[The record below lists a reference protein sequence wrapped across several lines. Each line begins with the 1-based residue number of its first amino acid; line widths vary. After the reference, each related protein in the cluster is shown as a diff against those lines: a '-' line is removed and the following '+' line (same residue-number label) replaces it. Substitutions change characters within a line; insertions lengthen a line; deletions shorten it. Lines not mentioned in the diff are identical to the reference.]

1 MKPEHVDMVAPDDE
15 AALKWAKED
24 YTHEQVRHQRRA
36 WKDLRVH
43 PRAEE
48 GGLIVIDSDDEGEVG
63 PSSAP
68 PRVGDPGQGCSRG
81 VAGEEYV
88 ANRASDKI
96 SQLTDNVYVCRYGSA
111 ADTQVISD
119 YVRYFLHQHTIQL
132 GQPATVKV
140 ASNLVRLLA
149 YQNKSMLQAGMIVGG
164 WDKYEGG
171 QIYSVPL
178 GGTILR
184 QPFAIGGSGS
194 SYLYGLMDHEW
205 KEGMTQEE
213 AEKFVVK
220 VVSLAIAR
228 DGASGGV
235 VRTVTINEEGVKRSF
250 HPGDK
255 LPLWHEEMEPQNSL
269 LDILAAGSSDAMVQ

>member
-1 MKPEHVDMVAPDDE
+1 M
-15 AALKWAKED
+15 AAASAAGDHRMGTTIVGVCYDGGVVLAADSRTSTGQGWMEMA
-24 YTHEQVRHQRRA
+24 RRA
-36 WKDLRVH
+36 
-43 PRAEE
+43 
-48 GGLIVIDSDDEGEVG
+48 
-63 PSSAP
+63 
-68 PRVGDPGQGCSRG
+68 
-81 VAGEEYV
+81 
-88 ANRASDKI
+88 
-96 SQLTDNVYVCRYGSA
+96 
-111 ADTQVISD
+111 
-119 YVRYFLHQHTIQL
+119 IQL
-132 GQPATVKV
+132 GQPATVQV

-149 YQNKSMLQAGMIVGG
+149 YQNKSLLQAGMIVGG

-178 GGTILR
+178 GGTILK

-194 SYLYGLMDHEW
+194 SYLYGFMDHEW

-250 HPGDK
+250 HTGDE
-255 LPLWHEEMEPQNSL
+255 LPLWHEELEPQKSL
-269 LDILAAGSSDAMVQ
+269 LDILAAQSTDAMVH

>member
-1 MKPEHVDMVAPDDE
+1 MKPAF
-15 AALKWAKED
+15 
-24 YTHEQVRHQRRA
+24 
-36 WKDLRVH
+36 DLF
-43 PRAEE
+43 
-48 GGLIVIDSDDEGEVG
+48 
-63 PSSAP
+63 
-68 PRVGDPGQGCSRG
+68 CSLHFYLLRLMPVCCLG
-81 VAGEEYV
+81 TGMYV

-96 SQLTDNVYVCRYGSA
+96 SQLTDNVYVCRSGSA

-235 VRTVTINEEGVKRSF
+235 VRTVTINEAGVKRSF